1 GLASPAV
8 PPLPR
13 GGTAAD
19 ARKDTETVVGFLIR
33 RTGQA
38 IFVLFL
44 VTLAT
49 LLLIHLF
56 PGGPVRAL
64 LGDRATPFQI
74 AYYNKQ
80 FGFDQPIYVQYI
92 KWVNQLIH
100 GNLGF
105 SSHLNQSVTSLIAQD
120 LPKTIILVLLGT
132 IVSLLFGIPL
142 GVYQAVHRNSAADYV
157 LTAISFLGYSTP
169 TFFLGIVLVDW
180 FSVDVHIFPPFAPQ
194 GSTVGAILG
203 DPKALV
209 LPVFTYAF
217 LLYALW
223 SRYMRS
229 SVLDN
234 LVQDYVRTARA
245 KGASERRVVWGHVFR
260 NSLVSIIT
268 LLGLS
273 IPGLVGGAILIE
285 VVFNYPG
292 MGLAFYS
299 AALNVDYEVLL
310 GFTVLATVATV
321 VGNLLADIGYAV
333 LDPRV
338 RY

>member
-1 GLASPAV
+1 V
-8 PPLPR
+8 
-13 GGTAAD
+13 AAAG

-38 IFVLFL
+38 IFVLII
-44 VTLAT
+44 VTAAT
-49 LLLIHLF
+49 LGLVHLF

-64 LGDRATPFQI
+64 LGDRATPPLI
-74 AYYNKQ
+74 AYYNHIY
-80 FGFDQPIYVQYI
+80 GFDQPFYVQYI
-92 KWVNQLIH
+92 KWVNQLLH
-100 GNLGF
+100 GNFGY
-105 SSHLNQSVTSLIAQD
+105 SAHLNVSVGTLIGQD

-142 GVYQAVHRNSAADYV
+142 GVYQAVHRNSVADYV
-157 LTAISFLGYSTP
+157 LTGISFLGYSTP
-169 TFFLGIVLVDW
+169 AFFLGIVLVDW
-180 FSVDVHIFPPFAPQ
+180 FAIDSHVFPAFAPQ
-194 GSTVGAILG
+194 SSTVGGILG
-203 DPKALV
+203 DPRALV
-209 LPVFTYAF
+209 LPVITYAF

-234 LVQDYVRTARA
+234 MVQDYVRTARA

-260 NSLVSIIT
+260 NSLVSIVT

-273 IPGLVGGAILIE
+273 IPTMITGAILIE
-285 VVFNYPG
+285 VVFNYAG
-292 MGLAFYS
+292 MGLAFYQ
-299 AALNVDYEVLL
+299 AALNNDFEVLL
-310 GFTVLATVATV
+310 GFTVLATTATIL
-321 VGNLLADIGYAV
+321 GNLLADVGYAV

>member
-1 GLASPAV
+1 
-8 PPLPR
+8 
-13 GGTAAD
+13 
-19 ARKDTETVVGFLIR
+19 VVGFLIR

-38 IFVLFL
+38 IFVLII
-44 VTLAT
+44 VTAAT
-49 LLLIHLF
+49 LGLVHLF

-64 LGDRATPFQI
+64 LGSRATPELV
-74 AYYNKQ
+74 AYYNHLY
-80 FGFDQPIYVQYI
+80 GFDQPFYVQYLRWI
-92 KWVNQLIH
+92 GQLLH

-105 SSHLNQSVTSLIAQD
+105 SDKLNISVATLIGQD
-120 LPKTIILVLLGT
+120 LPKTIVLVLLGT
-132 IVSLLFGIPL
+132 LVSLLFGIPL

-157 LTAISFLGYSTP
+157 LTGISFLGYSTP
-169 TFFLGIVLVDW
+169 TFFLGLVLVDW
-180 FSVDVHIFPPFAPQ
+180 FAVDSHVFPAFGPQSSSV
-194 GSTVGAILG
+194 GSILS
-203 DPKALV
+203 DPRALV

-260 NSLVSIIT
+260 NSLVSIVT

-273 IPGLVGGAILIE
+273 LPTLVSGAILIE
-285 VVFNYPG
+285 VVFNYAG
-292 MGLAFYS
+292 MGLAFYQ
-299 AALNVDYEVLL
+299 AALNNDFNVLL
-310 GFTVLATVATV
+310 GFTVLATTATIL
-321 VGNLLADIGYAV
+321 GNLLADVGYAV

>member
-1 GLASPAV
+1 M
-8 PPLPR
+8 
-13 GGTAAD
+13 
-19 ARKDTETVVGFLIR
+19 VGFLIR

-49 LLLIHLF
+49 LAMVHLF

-64 LGDRATPFQI
+64 LGVRATPFQI
-74 AYYNKQ
+74 AYYNHLY
-80 FGFDQPIYVQYI
+80 GFDQPFYIQYI
-92 KWVNQLIH
+92 KWVGQLLH

-105 SSHLNQSVTSLIAQD
+105 SNHLNQSVTSLIGQA
-120 LPKTIILVLLGT
+120 LPRTIVLVLLGT
-132 IVSLLFGIPL
+132 VVSLLFGIPL
-142 GVYQAVHRNSAADYV
+142 GVYQAVRRNSVSDYV
-157 LTAISFLGYSTP
+157 LTGVSFLGYSTP
-169 TFFLGIVLVDW
+169 TFFLGILMVDW

-194 GSTVGAILG
+194 GTTIGAILG
-203 DPKALV
+203 DPRALV

-245 KGASERRVVWGHVFR
+245 KGASERRVIWGHVFR
-260 NSLVSIIT
+260 NSLVSIVT

-273 IPGLVGGAILIE
+273 IPSLVGGAILIE

-292 MGLAFYS
+292 MGLAFYQ

-310 GFTVLATVATV
+310 GFTVLACVATIA
-321 VGNLLADIGYAV
+321 GNLAADIGYAV

>member
-1 GLASPAV
+1 
-8 PPLPR
+8 
-13 GGTAAD
+13 
-19 ARKDTETVVGFLIR
+19 VVGFLIR

-49 LLLIHLF
+49 LLLVHLF

-64 LGDRATPFQI
+64 LGPRATAFQI
-74 AYYNKQ
+74 AFYNKQ
-80 FGFDQPIYVQYI
+80 YGFDQPIYVQYL

-105 SSHLNQSVTSLIAQD
+105 SNHLNQSVTSLIAQD

-157 LTAISFLGYSTP
+157 LTAVSFLGYSTP

-180 FSVDVHIFPPFAPQ
+180 FAVDVHIFPPFAPQ
-194 GSTVGAILG
+194 GSSVGAILG

-209 LPVFTYAF
+209 LPVLTYAF

-234 LVQDYVRTARA
+234 MVQDYVRTARA

-273 IPGLVGGAILIE
+273 IPSLVGGAILIE

-310 GFTVLATVATV
+310 GFTVLATVATIL
-321 VGNLLADIGYAV
+321 GNLLADIGYAV